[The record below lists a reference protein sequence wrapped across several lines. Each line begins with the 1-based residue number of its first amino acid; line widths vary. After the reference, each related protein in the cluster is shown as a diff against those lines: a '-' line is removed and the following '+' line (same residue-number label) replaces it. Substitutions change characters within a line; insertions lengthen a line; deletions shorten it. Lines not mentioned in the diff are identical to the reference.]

1 MKNLTK
7 NLMITFMISLFLVI
21 SCKKEEATFISPP
34 ILTAGVASN
43 ITGNTATVSGGVKAV
58 GTQGISDYGVV
69 YGTSTMPTTSDSK
82 MSLGALT
89 APKDFTTDLSG
100 LTQNTDYSF
109 RTYVVNPGGTV
120 YGTVATFKTL
130 ELKAPTSTTGLAS
143 AITTTGFAMDGKI
156 TDVGTASVTEFGH
169 CISATNQMPTVT
181 DTKTTMGASA
191 TAKDFKSVF
200 TALTAG
206 IPYFVRSYAIN
217 AVGTSYGDNVEVK
230 TLPLVA
236 PTVTTG
242 ISSLVLAASATMAGS
257 VKTVGT
263 DNITQYGHVWS
274 ATNAT
279 PTTTD
284 SKTSLGA
291 LTTAKDYISALTGLT
306 AGTTYNVRSYATN
319 SVGTG
324 YGDVVTFKT
333 ISAELPT
340 VTIYTAS
347 NILSTSAKISGEIG
361 KSGTTAVTQY
371 GHVWSTT
378 NQTPTIADSKTTLTA
393 AGTYPLFYT
402 SDMAGLLANSTYYV
416 RAYATS
422 ASGTA
427 YSTTVGIFKTGVA
440 GDDLNIYKNLTVT
453 ILKGINY
460 SKQDQT
466 LLFNATE
473 GKFYKISDGAT
484 NAANIDFI
492 FTLYSNNAS
501 GDALM
506 LFSPGKFLSW
516 DPYWGN
522 LVTII
527 SDQNWSSYKGTKVSV
542 FSESQY
548 PPKTWWD
555 KLNSASDIS
564 TLISKEYMSL
574 SSDYYNMMDKDGTLR
589 DNRIYVFQT
598 KAGKYGIMQIT
609 DGGIKSTTQTITFDI
624 KVQK

>member
-7 NLMITFMISLFLVI
+7 NFVIIFMGSLFLVI
-21 SCKKEEATFISPP
+21 SCKKEEATPITPP
-34 ILTAGVASN
+34 ALTAGVATN
-43 ITGNTATVSGGVKAV
+43 ITGNTATVSGGVTVVGSQAV
-58 GTQGISDYGVV
+58 SDYGIV
-69 YGTSTMPTTSDSK
+69 YGTSTTPTLSDSK
-82 MSLGALT
+82 MSLGALST
-89 APKDFTTDLSG
+89 PKSFTTDLSG

-109 RTYVVNPGGTV
+109 RTYVINSGGTV
-120 YGTVATFKTL
+120 YGSVATFKTL
-130 ELKAPTSTTGLAS
+130 ELKAPTSTTGIAS

-169 CISATNQMPTVT
+169 CISATNQMPTVA
-181 DTKTTMGASA
+181 DTKTSMGATA
-191 TAKDFKSVF
+191 AAKDFKSVF
-200 TALTAG
+200 TALIAG
-206 IPYFVRSYAIN
+206 TSYFVRSYATN
-217 AVGTSYGDNVEVK
+217 AVGTSYGDKVEVK

-242 ISSLVLAASATMAGS
+242 LASAVLAASATMAGS

-279 PTTTD
+279 PTTAD

-291 LTTAKDYISALTGLT
+291 LATAKDYTSALTSLT

-319 SVGTG
+319 SVGTA

-340 VTIYTAS
+340 VTTYSAS
-347 NILSTSAKISGEIG
+347 NILSTSAKIDGQIG

-393 AGTYPLFYT
+393 AGTYPLNYT
-402 SDMAGLLANSTYYV
+402 SDMTGLSANSTYYV

-422 ASGTA
+422 TSGTS
-427 YSTTVGIFKTGVA
+427 YSPSVSTFKTGVA
-440 GDDLNIYKNLTVT
+440 GDDLNTFNDLTVT
-453 ILKGINY
+453 ILKGANY

-473 GKFYKISDGAT
+473 GKFYKVADGAA

-492 FTLYSNNAS
+492 FTLFSNNAN
-501 GDALM
+501 GDDVLI
-506 LFSPGKFLSW
+506 FSPARFISW
-516 DPYWGN
+516 DKFWGN

-527 SDQNWSSYKGTKVSV
+527 GDQNWSIYKATKIGT
-542 FSESQY
+542 FNTTNY
-548 PPKTWWD
+548 PQKTWWD
-555 KLNSASDIS
+555 KLNSATDIS
-564 TLISKEYMSL
+564 TLIA
-574 SSDYYNMMDKDGTLR
+574 KDFTNITSNYFTLMNKQGTVN
-589 DNRIYVFQT
+589 DNNIYVFQT
-598 KAGKYGIMQIT
+598 RAGKYGIMRVT
-609 DGGIKSTTQTITFDI
+609 DGGVKPTTESITFDI